1 MDLLSKNHL
10 NPESEPKSQHEF
22 EFEDDFPMETK
33 GVFQDLHQLD
43 NISLVGSSFEPDYT
57 NHVTGYDPFGPLP
70 FGVGSNDV
78 DLYEFKPLEHVN
90 DGGGMVVSLNHQYKS
105 YMSWGGSDFSTRLGI
120 VECPIQDAKLMSFF
134 VPDEGSCVTA
144 DNGIKK
150 GNRKWCK
157 GKKKTNSSKG
167 QWTREEDRDI
177 ETTQFLTKKDF
188 WTEEEDRILIA
199 AHAEVGNKWS
209 EIAKKLPGRT
219 ENSTKNHWNA
229 TKRRQYTR
237 RKCRSKWPRPS
248 PILQNYIK
256 SLNLPRGR
264 MNSNRSNQNH
274 ALTTVKPSSSAE
286 NQEDFDYNEVPEFA
300 MDEKLLE
307 WDNNIESLLDDVPSI
322 NGGGEEVDSYLMAS
336 ASSSSGLQG
345 EVKKEVDL
353 MEMIS
358 QHGIWNDFKRSL
370 ASCASPASIEILRQG
385 PLRYQSP
392 NNDPSTIVS
401 VNFDFAKAASSPP
414 SALSGTDAALTSK
427 PSDSR
432 SGTGEGVEIQSLN
445 FLDEDEQQI
454 EGNLRADTPLME

>member
-167 QWTREEDRDI
+167 QWTREEDRILKEMVEKYGVRKWSYIAQMLKGRIGKQCRERWHNHLRPDI
-177 ETTQFLTKKDF
+177 KKDF

-358 QHGIWNDFKRSL
+358 Q
-370 ASCASPASIEILRQG
+370 
-385 PLRYQSP
+385 
-392 NNDPSTIVS
+392 
-401 VNFDFAKAASSPP
+401 VN
-414 SALSGTDAALTSK
+414 L
-427 PSDSR
+427 
-432 SGTGEGVEIQSLN
+432 
-445 FLDEDEQQI
+445 
-454 EGNLRADTPLME
+454 

>member
-10 NPESEPKSQHEF
+10 NLESEPKSQHEF
-22 EFEDDFPMETK
+22 EFEDDFPMEAE

-43 NISLVGSSFEPDYT
+43 NISLVGSSFEPDYGT
-57 NHVTGYDPFGPLP
+57 HVTGYDPFGPLP
-70 FGVGSNDV
+70 FGVSSNDL

-90 DGGGMVVSLNHQYKS
+90 DGGMVVSLNNQYES
-105 YMSWGGSDFSTRLGI
+105 FVGWGGSDFSNHMGI
-120 VECPIQDAKLMSFF
+120 VECPIQDPKPMSFF

-167 QWTREEDRDI
+167 QWTREEDRILKEMVEKYGVRKWSYIAQMLKGRIGKQCRERWHNHLRPDI
-177 ETTQFLTKKDF
+177 KKDF

-264 MNSNRSNQNH
+264 MGSNRSN

-300 MDEKLLE
+300 MDKKLLE
-307 WDNNIESLLDDVPSI
+307 WDNNIS
-322 NGGGEEVDSYLMAS
+322 
-336 ASSSSGLQG
+336 
-345 EVKKEVDL
+345 
-353 MEMIS
+353 
-358 QHGIWNDFKRSL
+358 
-370 ASCASPASIEILRQG
+370 
-385 PLRYQSP
+385 
-392 NNDPSTIVS
+392 
-401 VNFDFAKAASSPP
+401 
-414 SALSGTDAALTSK
+414 
-427 PSDSR
+427 
-432 SGTGEGVEIQSLN
+432 
-445 FLDEDEQQI
+445 
-454 EGNLRADTPLME
+454 

>member
-1 MDLLSKNHL
+1 MDLISKNHL
-10 NPESEPKSQHEF
+10 IPDSEPKSHHEF
-22 EFEDDFPMETK
+22 DFEDDFPMETK

-43 NISLVGSSFEPDYT
+43 NISLVGSSFEPDYAS
-57 NHVTGYDPFGPLP
+57 HVTGYDPFGPLP
-70 FGVGSNDV
+70 FGVGSNDL

-90 DGGGMVVSLNHQYKS
+90 DGGGTVMSLNNQHKNF
-105 YMSWGGSDFSTRLGI
+105 MSWGGSISTIWI
-120 VECPIQDAKLMSFF
+120 VECPIQDPNHEFLYT
-134 VPDEGSCVTA
+134 DR
-144 DNGIKK
+144 D
-150 GNRKWCK
+150 WCK
-157 GKKKTNSSKG
+157 GKRGQFVKG
-167 QWTREEDRDI
+167 QWTREETESSRILKEMVEKYGVRKWSYIAQMLKGRIGKQCRERWHNHLRPDI
-177 ETTQFLTKKDF
+177 KKDF
-188 WTEEEDRILIA
+188 WTEEEDRILIE

-264 MNSNRSNQNH
+264 TNSKRSNPNH
-274 ALTTVKPSSSAE
+274 TLTTAKPSSSSPE

-345 EVKKEVDL
+345 EVKKEMDL

-358 QHGIWNDFKRSL
+358 Q
-370 ASCASPASIEILRQG
+370 
-385 PLRYQSP
+385 
-392 NNDPSTIVS
+392 
-401 VNFDFAKAASSPP
+401 
-414 SALSGTDAALTSK
+414 
-427 PSDSR
+427 
-432 SGTGEGVEIQSLN
+432 
-445 FLDEDEQQI
+445 
-454 EGNLRADTPLME
+454 